1 MEEKGKRDNCCL
13 QDNGQVQGR
22 TQELARGRSRAE
34 GANRLSW
41 SVQDVLFLYSF
52 RSPGRF
58 LSQPLMLR
66 GHGQENAITSI
77 ALGGSS
83 QGRRMRGKAAWDT
96 DEVVGRLRRVQGGRK
111 GLRKA
116 RRGESNL
123 S

>member
-1 MEEKGKRDNCCL
+1 MEEKGKRDNCWL

-22 TQELARGRSRAE
+22 AQELARGRSQAE

-41 SVQDVLFLYSF
+41 TVQDVLSLYSF

-58 LSQPLMLR
+58 LSQPLMLW
-66 GHGQENAITSI
+66 GHGQENAVMSI
-77 ALGGSS
+77 ALGVSS

-111 GLRKA
+111 EGAK
-116 RRGESNL
+116 ES
-123 S
+123 